1 MRATARMMLFD
12 SKMPIAPSGLK
23 AAGTVPN
30 GCASMKVRVLCKVP
44 LKPTLPAVAS
54 PEFAT
59 SLPVSGRASK
69 SQSHDGIPLG
79 EVPRTSTSTPHSR
92 AAIVAF
98 QMRGFGKY
106 EKMRKSLIYD
116 VLKRESPWS
125 DKRVRSRFTKFH
137 QRAGLR
143 H

>member
-1 MRATARMMLFD
+1 MMLFD
-12 SKMPIAPSGLK
+12 SKMPIVPSGLK

-30 GCASMKVRVLCKVP
+30 GCASVKARDLCNVP

-54 PEFAT
+54 PEFGT

-69 SQSHDGIPLG
+69 SQSHEGISLG
-79 EVPRTSTSTPHSR
+79 EVPRTSTSTLHRR

-106 EKMRKSLIYD
+106 EKMRKSLIHAVPEESRHGRIGGYD
-116 VLKRESPWS
+116 RG
-125 DKRVRSRFTKFH
+125 H
-137 QRAGLR
+137 Q
-143 H
+143 